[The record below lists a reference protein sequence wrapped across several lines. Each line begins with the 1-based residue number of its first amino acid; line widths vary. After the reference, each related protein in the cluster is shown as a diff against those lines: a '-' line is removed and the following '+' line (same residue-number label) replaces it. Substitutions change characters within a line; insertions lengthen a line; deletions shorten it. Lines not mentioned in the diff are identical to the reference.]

1 MASSSSSS
9 RMLQPGN
16 HTVNIGPSL
25 GRALKARKLKGSSA
39 PTTTKRSNLPERDFY
54 AFKCML
60 EFLASGELLTEYLVK
75 FRSQSVDRTKP
86 ATVEVKPGT
95 DQVVVEF
102 QSTVVSRCHSQ
113 FCWSST
119 QTSFSLTRYINLPEM
134 NSRRRMLTVF

>member
-1 MASSSSSS
+1 
-9 RMLQPGN
+9 
-16 HTVNIGPSL
+16 
-25 GRALKARKLKGSSA
+25 
-39 PTTTKRSNLPERDFY
+39 
-54 AFKCML
+54 ML

-113 FCWSST
+113 FLLK
-119 QTSFSLTRYINLPEM
+119 FN
-134 NSRRRMLTVF
+134 